1 MKERLTRIEKMHIQ
15 DVRVLVKMTRKRLF
29 YVSFLRQTSD
39 KSVTRWPIGRCSAA
53 NFPSAVKAAEVV
65 IKRTISARL
74 RDGDD
79 TGGSDTA
86 STRRLPPKTEMSF
99 GSLFWQ

>member
-39 KSVTRWPIGRCSAA
+39 KSVTWRPIGRCAAA
-53 NFPSAVKAAEVV
+53 NFPVVVKPGEVV
-65 IKRTISARL
+65 IKRTISAQRGEAAIIWGL
-74 RDGDD
+74 ALKVCSPSRKSGMF
-79 TGGSDTA
+79 A
-86 STRRLPPKTEMSF
+86 R
-99 GSLFWQ
+99 SLFWQ

>member
-39 KSVTRWPIGRCSAA
+39 KSVTLRPIGRCTAA
-53 NFPSAVKAAEVV
+53 NIPSVVKAGPLVG
-65 IKRTISARL
+65 KRTISAH
-74 RDGDD
+74 
-79 TGGSDTA
+79 
-86 STRRLPPKTEMSF
+86 
-99 GSLFWQ
+99 W